1 MDVTISIAG
10 VSDRGDSLR
19 ALRMWLVGEDL
30 LRGRARVV
38 TSPPPEGALG
48 STVETLAIALAPG
61 GAVTVL
67 ASALITWIRRQRGD
81 ITLKVVRPD
90 GASVEFSGANARLE
104 DDNTRRLI
112 TELLQ
117 HADSNGD
124 VEDVR

>member
-1 MDVTISIAG
+1 MV
-10 VSDRGDSLR
+10 DRGDSLR
-19 ALRMWLVGEDL
+19 ALRTWLVGEDL

-104 DDNTRRLI
+104 DDNTRRLL
-112 TELLQ
+112 TDLLQ

-124 VEDVR
+124 IEDAR